1 MWEQIRKNKR
11 NSVILVLGMALVL
24 FILGYL
30 LGEYLNPGYGIYGL
44 AVAFGLWS
52 VQSTVS
58 FFAGDKIV
66 LGISKARKI
75 EREMHPTLYNVVEEM
90 KIASSLPKI
99 PDVYIIDDPAL
110 NAFATGRK
118 PEKSAVAVTSGLLEV
133 LTRDE
138 LQGVIAHE
146 IAHIKNRDV
155 LFMTMV
161 GIMMGTI
168 VLLADLGVRHMFW
181 GGGGRRRTSRDNG
194 GQIQAAI
201 MIIAIIFII
210 LSPVI
215 AQLIYFAISRKREYL
230 ADAGAVQFTR
240 YPLGLA
246 GALEKIGSSTDQL
259 KSATKA
265 TAPMYIANPFKGK
278 KQSLRN
284 LSSTHPPLDE
294 RIKILRNMTGAGLS
308 DYDDAYKKTTG
319 KPVGAIPKSARD
331 SYPKTVEAEK
341 IINPMDIIPGVGDG
355 IGLVAGATQTMQS
368 GDVRST
374 SNLKTEVLDKGHLD
388 RARETTDALWKLNDY
403 KFIECECDT
412 NLKIPEVYSNK
423 VIECPHCFKSH
434 RVAHI

>member
-11 NSVILVLGMALVL
+11 NSIILVCFMALVL
-24 FILGYL
+24 LLLGFF
-30 LGEYLNPGYGIYGL
+30 LGEYLYPGYGIHGL
-44 AVAFGLWS
+44 AIAFIIWS
-52 VQSTVS
+52 IQAVVS
-58 FFAGDKIV
+58 FYHGDKIV
-66 LGISKARKI
+66 LAISKARKI
-75 EREMHPTLYNVVEEM
+75 SRDMHPTLYNVVEEM

-110 NAFATGRK
+110 NAFATGRN
-118 PEKSAVAVTSGLLEV
+118 PEKSAVAVTSGLLEI

-168 VLLADLGVRHMFW
+168 VLLADLGLMSMFW
-181 GGGGRRRTSRDNG
+181 GGGRRRTSRDNG
-194 GQIQAAI
+194 GGQIQ
-201 MIIAIIFII
+201 MIIMVVALIFII

-246 GALEKIGSSTDQL
+246 GALEKIGNSTAQL

-278 KQSLRN
+278 GQRLKN
-284 LSSTHPPLDE
+284 ISSTHPPLDE

-308 DYDDAYKKTTG
+308 EYNEAYKKSTG
-319 KPVGAIPKSARD
+319 RPVGAIPFSALNTATPI
-331 SYPKTVEAEK
+331 S
-341 IINPMDIIPGVGDG
+341 IGIPGSG
-355 IGLVAGATQTMQS
+355 IDLGLVAGAS
-368 GDVRST
+368 AGSFSADLRSDST
-374 SNLKTEVLDKGHLD
+374 IKKDKVDLNHVD

-403 KFIECECDT
+403 IFIECDCDT
-412 NLKIPEVYSNK
+412 NLKIPQIYANK
-423 VIECPHCFKSH
+423 IIDCPHCLKSH
-434 RVAHI
+434 RVAQM

>member
-1 MWEQIRKNKR
+1 
-11 NSVILVLGMALVL
+11 MALVL
-24 FILGYL
+24 FLLGYF
-30 LGEYLNPGYGIYGL
+30 LGEYLHPGYGIYGL
-44 AVAFGLWS
+44 AAAFILWTL
-52 VQSTVS
+52 QSTVS
-58 FFAGDKIV
+58 FFHGDKIV
-66 LGISKARKI
+66 LAISKARKI
-75 EREMHPTLYNVVEEM
+75 NRDMHPTLYNVVEEM

-118 PEKSAVAVTSGLLEV
+118 PETSAVAVTSGLLEV

-155 LFMTMV
+155 LFMTMI

-168 VLLADLGVRHMFW
+168 VLLADLGLRHMFW
-181 GGGGRRRTSRDNG
+181 GGGRRRTSRDNG
-194 GQIQAAI
+194 GQVQAAI
-201 MIIAIIFII
+201 MIVALIFII

-215 AQLIYFAISRKREYL
+215 AQLIYFAVSRKREYL

-246 GALEKIGSSTDQL
+246 EALEKIGGSTAQL

-265 TAPMYIANPFKGK
+265 TAPMYIVNPFKGK
-278 KQSLRN
+278 GQSLKN

-308 DYDDAYKKTTG
+308 DYDQAYKKTTG
-319 KPVGAIPKSARD
+319 RPVGAIPNSALRSSPLPVD
-331 SYPKTVEAEK
+331 VHKPISPL
-341 IINPMDIIPGVGDG
+341 DIPGAG
-355 IGLVAGATQTMQS
+355 IGLVAGAS
-368 GDVRST
+368 AH
-374 SNLKTEVLDKGHLD
+374 SNQADSDSNTINYHTVTTDDGHIN

-403 KFIECECDT
+403 TFIECDCDT
-412 NLKIPEVYSNK
+412 NLKIPKVYTNK
-423 VIECPHCFKSH
+423 IIDCPHCLKPH
-434 RVAHI
+434 RAASI

>member
-11 NSVILVLGMALVL
+11 NSVILVLCMAVVL
-24 FILGYL
+24 FILGYF
-30 LGEYLNPGYGIYGL
+30 LGEYLYPGYGIYGL
-44 AVAFGLWS
+44 YAAFGIWS

-75 EREMHPTLYNVVEEM
+75 NRDMHPTLYNVVEEM
-90 KIASSLPKI
+90 KIASSLPKV

-118 PEKSAVAVTSGLLEV
+118 PETSAVAVTSGLLEV

-146 IAHIKNRDV
+146 VAHIKNRDV

-168 VLLADLGVRHMFW
+168 VLLADLGLRHMFW
-181 GGGGRRRTSRDNG
+181 GGGGRRRTSRDEG
-194 GQIQAAI
+194 GQIQAVI
-201 MIIAIIFII
+201 MIIAVIFII

-278 KQSLRN
+278 KQSLKN

-294 RIKILRNMTGAGLS
+294 RIKILRNMTGAGLG
-308 DYDDAYKKTTG
+308 DYDNAYKKTTG
-319 KPVGAIPKSARD
+319 KPVGTIPKSALETEK
-331 SYPKTVEAEK
+331 SSPLGTVFPE
-341 IINPMDIIPGVGDG
+341 M
-355 IGLVAGATQTMQS
+355 GLVAGAAIQKEATMTPDAKIQI
-368 GDVRST
+368 T
-374 SNLKTEVLDKGHLD
+374 TDKAEAHIN
-388 RARETTDALWKLNDY
+388 RTRETTDALWKLNEY

-412 NLKIPEVYSNK
+412 NLKIPEAYSNK
-423 VIECPHCFKSH
+423 VIECPHCLKNH
-434 RVAHI
+434 RVAQL

>member
-1 MWEQIRKNKR
+1 M
-11 NSVILVLGMALVL
+11 
-24 FILGYL
+24 
-30 LGEYLNPGYGIYGL
+30 
-44 AVAFGLWS
+44 
-52 VQSTVS
+52 
-58 FFAGDKIV
+58 

-75 EREMHPTLYNVVEEM
+75 TRDIHPTLYNVVEEM
-90 KIASSLPKI
+90 KIASSLPKV

-110 NAFATGRK
+110 NAFATGRN

-138 LQGVIAHE
+138 LQGVMAHE

-155 LFMTMV
+155 LFITMV

-168 VLLADLGVRHMFW
+168 VVLADLGLRHMFW
-181 GGGGRRRTSRDNG
+181 GGGGRRRTSRNEG
-194 GQIQAAI
+194 GQIQALI

-246 GALEKIGSSTDQL
+246 GALEKIGESTAQL

-278 KQSLRN
+278 GKSLAN

-308 DYDDAYKKTTG
+308 SYDEAYKKTTG
-319 KPVGAIPKSARD
+319 RPVGAIPASAIKTDKS
-331 SYPKTVEAEK
+331 SPLGTVLPET
-341 IINPMDIIPGVGDG
+341 
-355 IGLVAGATQTMQS
+355 GLVAAAAGTSEQTPDTDLKKQNVSVQTQDHVSRT
-368 GDVRST
+368 
-374 SNLKTEVLDKGHLD
+374 
-388 RARETTDALWKLNDY
+388 RETTDALWKLNKY
-403 KFIECECDT
+403 KFIECDCDT
-412 NLKIPEVYSNK
+412 NLKIPQVYANK
-423 VIECPHCFKSH
+423 IIECPHCLKSH
-434 RVAHI
+434 RVALA

>member
-11 NSVILVLGMALVL
+11 NSVILVCCMALVL
-24 FILGYL
+24 FVLGYL
-30 LGEYLNPGYGIYGL
+30 LGEYLHPGYGIYGL
-44 AVAFGLWS
+44 AIAFGIWS
-52 VQSTVS
+52 VQSAVS
-58 FFAGDKIV
+58 FFHGGKIF
-66 LGISKARKI
+66 LAISKARKI
-75 EREMHPTLYNVVEEM
+75 NKDMHPTLYNVVEEM

-110 NAFATGRK
+110 NAFATGRN
-118 PEKSAVAVTSGLLEV
+118 PEKSAVAVTSGLLEI

-146 IAHIKNRDV
+146 LAHIKNRDV
-155 LFMTMV
+155 LFITMV

-168 VLLADLGVRHMFW
+168 VLLADLGLRSIFW
-181 GGGGRRRTSRDNG
+181 GGGRRRTSRDNG
-194 GQIQAAI
+194 GQIQTII
-201 MIIAIIFII
+201 MIIALIFII

-246 GALEKIGSSTDQL
+246 GALEKIGSSTAQL

-278 KQSLRN
+278 GQSLRN
-284 LSSTHPPLDE
+284 LSSTHPPLEE

-308 DYDDAYKKTTG
+308 DYDQAYKKTTG
-319 KPVGAIPKSARD
+319 RPVGAIPIS
-331 SYPKTVEAEK
+331 SLQTPLPIPVE
-341 IINPMDIIPGVGDG
+341 IPGSE
-355 IGLVAGATQTMQS
+355 IGLVAGAASQARSISTAHGTDDYKEETQKN
-368 GDVRST
+368 D
-374 SNLKTEVLDKGHLD
+374 HIY

-403 KFIECECDT
+403 TFIECGCDT
-412 NLKIPEVYSNK
+412 NLKIPRVYANK
-423 VIECPHCFKSH
+423 IIDCPHCLKSH
-434 RVAHI
+434 RVVQQ

>member
-11 NSVILVLGMALVL
+11 NSVILVLCMAFML
-24 FILGYL
+24 FIIGYL

-44 AVAFGLWS
+44 FAALGLWS

-75 EREMHPTLYNVVEEM
+75 TRDMHPTLYNVVEEM

-118 PEKSAVAVTSGLLEV
+118 PEKSAVAVTSGLLEM

-146 IAHIKNRDV
+146 VAHIKNRDV

-168 VLLADLGVRHMFW
+168 VLIADLGARHMFR
-181 GGGGRRRTSRDNG
+181 GSSRRRTSSDGDNRA
-194 GQIQAAI
+194 QAI
-201 MIIAIIFII
+201 LMIVALIFII

-215 AQLIYFAISRKREYL
+215 AQLIYFAVSRKREYL
-230 ADAGAVQFTR
+230 ADAGGVQFTR

-246 GALEKIGSSTDQL
+246 GALEKIGQSTAQL

-278 KQSLRN
+278 GKSLRN

-294 RIKILRNMTGAGLS
+294 RIRILRNMTGAGLS
-308 DYDDAYKKTTG
+308 DYDNSYKKTTG
-319 KPVGAIPKSARD
+319 KPVGTIPFSALQSEKSSPLGTAL
-331 SYPKTVEAEK
+331 PE
-341 IINPMDIIPGVGDG
+341 M
-355 IGLVAGATQTMQS
+355 GLVAGAQAASES
-368 GDVRST
+368 GT
-374 SNLKTEVLDKGHLD
+374 KTDGGLNQPQEALQATHID
-388 RARETTDALWKLNDY
+388 RARETTDALWKLNEY
-403 KFIECECDT
+403 SFIECDCDT
-412 NLKIPEVYSNK
+412 NLKIPGVYDNK
-423 VIECPHCFKSH
+423 IIECPHCLRSH
-434 RVAHI
+434 RVARL